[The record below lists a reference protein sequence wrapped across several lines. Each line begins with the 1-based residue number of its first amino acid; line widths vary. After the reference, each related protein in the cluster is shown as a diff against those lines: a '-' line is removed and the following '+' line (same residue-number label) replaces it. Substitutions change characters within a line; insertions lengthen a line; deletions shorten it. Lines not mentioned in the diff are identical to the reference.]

1 MTTSTNRFPANPKRA
16 RSRTITSKIAL
27 LAASVGCFGATG
39 LVNAQDQSATS
50 EDVDVSVQDTIIV
63 TATKRAQAL
72 EEVPLAVTVVG
83 QQELLER
90 GIQDITT
97 LERAAPSYT
106 INTSDTASGG
116 LTLRLRGV
124 GTTGNNIGLE
134 SSVGAFI
141 DGFYLPRPGGALGDL
156 YDIEQVELLRGPQ
169 GTLFGRNTSAGALVI
184 KTRKPRTD
192 QKEGFVDATVGNFD
206 LYSIQAGYNI
216 PLVEDK
222 VGLRIAGAYRERGG
236 YITNTVGDES
246 QTRDRISLRAQLLY
260 EFDNGGE
267 LRLFA
272 GYAESDDDCC
282 QAVWVN
288 RSPFIENN
296 SAPFS
301 AFAPTAGAPN
311 AGTFDPYLSN
321 DNSNF
326 TNPTDGWNIAAHYD
340 VETPLGDLSYL
351 GYYADTFAD
360 SCRGDYTALDIY
372 AVGDCPETRALFAQ
386 LGNTVDL
393 GALNGTDIKSTS
405 HELRLQGR
413 AFQDKLD
420 WIVGAYYSHEE
431 IDQRY
436 TLAFLEDIQSGVSV
450 GAFGQPTFN
459 ELNFASGG
467 VSAVGDFA
475 APRAQQDGE
484 SFSIFT
490 HNVIEL
496 TDRWNLTLG
505 ARWVEETKDASL
517 GHQIAGQHDACFA
530 TFNNADALLAPGGL
544 YNPAGPFG
552 AGGPGRL
559 QAVVQTNCWI
569 FTSPLFDPND
579 PNNFFQTF
587 QASSNPIIQ
596 NYVNF
601 IPRPFDQTFEDDQLT
616 WTANLQYQVA
626 DQTYIYGGYSR
637 GFKSGGFNLDVSSS
651 SGGADPTFKS
661 EIVDAFELGFK
672 TRFLDGR
679 GWANIAAFH
688 TELSDFQVLEF
699 DGTRFNTF
707 NTDKALSTGFEIES
721 GFDITDSID
730 LSFAGSY
737 TDARYP
743 NDCAT
748 FDPADPSFVP
758 AATTLCG
765 VALTNAPEVV
775 LIGGLDFDRDITKDG
790 AGLFGGISARYES
803 DRRTSTR
810 PTELPNVFG
819 ATTEAD
825 VRAAVAAAVP
835 LPGDVQDD
843 STKVDLRFGFR
854 SADDRFTIE
863 AWARNVTDERTRF
876 VTFNIPLRGFSGQRA
891 RGAFVQEPKTYG
903 VTLRAKF

>member
-1 MTTSTNRFPANPKRA
+1 MTTSTSWFSANSKRA
-16 RSRTITSKIAL
+16 RSRTTTSKIAL

-39 LVNAQDQSATS
+39 LVHAQDQSTTS
-50 EDVDVSVQDTIIV
+50 EDVEVSVQDTVIV

-97 LERAAPSYT
+97 LERAAPSYS

-141 DGFYLPRPGGALGDL
+141 DGFYLPRPGAALGDL
-156 YDIEQVELLRGPQ
+156 ADVEQVELLRGPQ

-184 KTRKPRTD
+184 KTNKPKTD
-192 QKEGFVDATVGNFD
+192 RKEGWFDATVGNFG
-206 LYSIQAGYNI
+206 LYSVQVGYNA
-216 PLVEDK
+216 PLIQDK
-222 VGLRIAGAYRERGG
+222 AGLRIVGGFRERGG
-236 YITNTVGDES
+236 YITNAVGDES
-246 QTRDRISLRAQLLY
+246 QTRDRVGIRGQFLY

-272 GYAESDDDCC
+272 GYAEGDDDCC
-282 QAVWVN
+282 QAIWVN
-288 RSPFIENN
+288 RSPFIETN

-301 AFAPTAGAPN
+301 AFAPTAGAPIVGDD
-311 AGTFDPYLSN
+311 AIDPYRSN

-326 TNPTDGWNIAAHYD
+326 TNPTEGWNIAAHYD
-340 VETPLGDLSYL
+340 VETPLGELSYL
-351 GYYADTFAD
+351 GYYADAFSD

-372 AVGDCPETRALFAQ
+372 AVGDCPETRSLFAQ
-386 LGNTVDL
+386 LGRDVDL
-393 GALNGTDIKSTS
+393 GALNGTEIKSTS
-405 HELRLQGR
+405 HELRLNGR
-413 AFQDKLD
+413 AFDERLD
-420 WIVGAYYSHEE
+420 WIVGAYFSHED
-431 IDQRY
+431 IDQKY
-436 TLAFLEDIQSGVSV
+436 TLAFLEDMQAGVSV
-450 GAFGQPTFN
+450 GAFGFPTFN

-467 VSAVGDFA
+467 VSATGDFA
-475 APRAQQDGE
+475 APRAMQEGE
-484 SFSIFT
+484 SFSVFT

-496 TDRWNLTLG
+496 SDRLNLTVG
-505 ARWVEETKDASL
+505 ARWVSESKDATLS
-517 GHQIAGQHDACFA
+517 HQIPGQHDACFA
-530 TFNNADALLAPGGL
+530 TFNNLNGLLAGL
-544 YNPAGPFG
+544 YSPTGGFG
-552 AGGPGRL
+552 AGGAGRL
-559 QAVVQTNCWI
+559 RSVTQTNCWI
-569 FTSPLFDPND
+569 FTSPLFDPTNASDFFQPFAAD
-579 PNNFFQTF
+579 PNPLVQDFV
-587 QASSNPIIQ
+587 SL
-596 NYVNF
+596 
-601 IPRPFDQTFEDDQLT
+601 IPQPFDQTFNDDQLT
-616 WTANLQYQVA
+616 WTANLQYQIA

-637 GFKSGGFNLDVSSS
+637 GFKSGGFNLDVSAS

-721 GFDITDSID
+721 GLEVTDSID

-743 NDCAT
+743 DDCAT
-748 FDPADPSFVP
+748 FDPTDPGFIP

-775 LIGGLDFDRDITKDG
+775 LIGGVNFDRDITKDG

-819 ATTEAD
+819 ATTESD
-825 VRAAVAAAVP
+825 VRAAVAAAAA